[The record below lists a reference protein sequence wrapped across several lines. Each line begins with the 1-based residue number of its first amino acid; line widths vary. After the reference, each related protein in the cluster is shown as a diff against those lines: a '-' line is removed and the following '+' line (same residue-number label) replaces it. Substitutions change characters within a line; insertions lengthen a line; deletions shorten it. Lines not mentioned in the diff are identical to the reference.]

1 MEYTRDLL
9 WFFGICLSA
18 EARPRAVELVD
29 RLCDDWLL
37 DTRPSL
43 DVRRLHVTL
52 YPIGSF
58 LDSPARTIA
67 NACAAADTI
76 SVAPFE
82 VSLDRAVTRTT
93 RDGDSYL
100 VLTSD
105 DGCEAL
111 VSFQKRMHSAM
122 RLAGVRTVKAWTFRP
137 HMTLRYNE
145 HTLVD
150 QKVPPLTWRVD
161 EFVLIESLRGRTIH
175 NHLRKWPL
183 VDKRLT
189 AAA

>member
-18 EARPRAVELVD
+18 EARPQAVQMVD

-37 DTRPSL
+37 DKQPSL
-43 DVRRLHVTL
+43 DARRLHFTV

-58 LDSPARTIA
+58 VESPARTIA

-82 VSLDRAVTRTT
+82 VSLDHAVSRTT
-93 RDGDSYL
+93 RNGDSCL
-100 VLTSD
+100 VLTAD
-105 DGCEAL
+105 HGCEAL
-111 VSFQKRMHSAM
+111 IAFQQRMHLAM
-122 RLAGVRTVKAWTFRP
+122 RLAGVRTIGGWSFRP

-161 EFVLIESLRGRTIH
+161 EFILIESLRGRTIH

-183 VDKRLT
+183 TDKRLT
-189 AAA
+189 TAA

>member
-9 WFFGICLSA
+9 WFFGICLAA
-18 EARPRAVELVD
+18 EARAQVVEMVD
-29 RLCDDWLL
+29 GLCDDWLL
-37 DTRPSL
+37 DKRPSL
-43 DVRRLHVTL
+43 DGRRLHLTV

-58 LDSPARTIA
+58 LDSPAQTIA

-82 VSLDRAVTRTT
+82 VSLDHAVTRTT
-93 RDGDSYL
+93 RSGDSHL
-100 VLTSD
+100 VLTAD
-105 DGCEAL
+105 HDCEAL
-111 VSFQKRMHSAM
+111 IAFQQRMHRAM
-122 RLAGVRTVKAWTFRP
+122 RQVGVRTVKGWSFRP

-145 HTLVD
+145 YTLVD

-161 EFVLIESLRGRTIH
+161 EFILIESLRGRTIH

-183 VDKRLT
+183 TDKRLT